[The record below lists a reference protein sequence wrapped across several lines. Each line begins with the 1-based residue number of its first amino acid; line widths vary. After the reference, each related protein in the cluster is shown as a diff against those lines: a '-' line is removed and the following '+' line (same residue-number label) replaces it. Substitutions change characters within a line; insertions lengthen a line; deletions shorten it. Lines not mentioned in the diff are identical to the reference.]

1 MQTHE
6 LVQGTPQWV
15 AHRFA
20 HFNASDAPAMM
31 GVSPYKSRS
40 DLLRELAT
48 GLGEEVNGHTQSLFD
63 RGHRFEALARPIA
76 EEIIGQELYPV
87 VGTEGRLSASFDGL
101 TLLEEVAFEHKT
113 LNADLRAAIRQ
124 DGGNANEFLAPMYRV
139 QMEQQCMVAGCD
151 RVLFLTTT
159 WTDDDV
165 LVEKRYCW
173 YTADPQ
179 LAQEIA
185 RGWDQFA
192 LDLEAWKPTAS
203 TPVVT
208 AAAVENLP
216 ALSVRLQGALA
227 VVSNLEP
234 FGVALRAFVDRI
246 PKKPSTDQ
254 EFADTE
260 AACKRLKEAEDR
272 LQAAEDSALA
282 GMSDVETM
290 RRMVADFRDL
300 ARTTRLASEKLV
312 KQRKEQIREEEVARG
327 HGAMVEHLAALN
339 KRLGGAYIA
348 GLAAGS
354 FGAVIKGLKSL
365 DSVRNAIDT
374 ELARAKIEASALA
387 DKIDANL
394 KAIAAAGAPTLF
406 PDKAALVLKAADDLA
421 AIIAQRLAAEQKRQ
435 DDERERIRAEEQ
447 QRADRERRQMLASE
461 LAGIRQQAAIAAVG
475 RAGVRNGGT
484 LQCALDT
491 LAETEAWPLPAE
503 HWGDMLP
510 LAQETKDAAIAEIRQ
525 VIEFRQ
531 QAAAQQNSEARE
543 SQQVLKAEPATADAT
558 DRDAPATASPRVG
571 AMGVGQAADAAAAGV
586 VLQSTNYE
594 PGAKKGGWAVRSDG
608 TADGTFPEAAAAA
621 DTRPPIN
628 VGAINRRLP
637 VGLSLTRAGI
647 EGLGITP
654 AGFERGIAYWSE
666 SAWPSICEAIRDAM
680 DERIEKAVQ

>member
-151 RVLFLTTT
+151 RVLFLATT

-192 LDLEAWKPTAS
+192 LDLEAWKPTTTA
-203 TPVVT
+203 PVVT

-260 AACKRLKEAEDR
+260 AACKRLKEAEER

-348 GLAAGS
+348 GLTAGS

-406 PDKAALVLKAADDLA
+406 PDKAALVLKAADDLT

-435 DDERERIRAEEQ
+435 DDERERIRAEEAARIEREAAEQ
-447 QRADRERRQMLASE
+447 RER
-461 LAGIRQQAAIAAVG
+461 
-475 RAGVRNGGT
+475 
-484 LQCALDT
+484 
-491 LAETEAWPLPAE
+491 EA
-503 HWGDMLP
+503 
-510 LAQETKDAAIAEIRQ
+510 
-525 VIEFRQ
+525 Q
-531 QAAAQQNSEARE
+531 QAAAAVVIVHPASTVA
-543 SQQVLKAEPATADAT
+543 AELRGVP
-558 DRDAPATASPRVG
+558 APAPVDVPLIRGEIGELDG
-571 AMGVGQAADAAAAGV
+571 AIRIVE
-586 VLQSTNYE
+586 T
-594 PGAKKGGWAVRSDG
+594 P
-608 TADGTFPEAAAAA
+608 A
-621 DTRPPIN
+621 DTRTPIN
-628 VGAINRRLP
+628 VGEINRRLGFT
-637 VGLSLTRAGI
+637 VTSAFVKDT
-647 EGLGITP
+647 LGITP
-654 AGFERGIAYWSE
+654 AAFSRGGTAIWSA
-666 SAWPSICEAIRDAM
+666 SAWPHICRALVKHVHACATD
-680 DERIEKAVQ
+680 